1 MIWGKVCVEL
11 FCGWMVGMVQ
21 LFESGCYE
29 AKSVL
34 CCYVAEWWIWLS
46 SGRVGV
52 MGRVSVERLVVW
64 WYGQPLTLSVS
75 EGKVYEGYIEH
86 RTRRAVQCIVD

>member
-1 MIWGKVCVEL
+1 MIWGKICGEL
-11 FCGWMVGMVQ
+11 FCGWMVEVVQ

-52 MGRVSVERLVVW
+52 MGQSLWKGLCFGGMVSLW
-64 WYGQPLTLSVS
+64 
-75 EGKVYEGYIEH
+75 H
-86 RTRRAVQCIVD
+86 